1 MPADDLVINVRQIA
15 NYPASGVGPSDVV
28 LVQRGGLGGP
38 YYSVTPQSIVSDAL
52 SFGGSLG
59 VGWTIPANAAG
70 SSIFSSINSVPTDGA
85 VCWNSYGA
93 LDGSY
98 VYLQS
103 GAAGRIAFDATGLR
117 FATAVPGAAGS
128 VADFTN
134 EVVVTADGVVM
145 TNGVTVGGVDVAT
158 TAFVAANSVNS
169 FNGRNGAVSLWI
181 NDIINAGGAPQFSPR
196 FTGCPRAD
204 TPGPCSN
211 STRLAT
217 TEFVQ
222 RAVILYI
229 QNLLRDYPFVFTFN
243 GRSGAVTLTEDD
255 IVNAGGGEVF
265 NDIALTGVP
274 TAPTAAPG
282 TSTDQL
288 ATTAFVA
295 AAIAAA
301 VAGLSDTYAPLVSPQ
316 FTGYPSGP
324 TASPGTSTGQLA
336 TTAFVMNA
344 VTEATTGV
352 VSFNT
357 RTGAV
362 VLTPEDIAASGG
374 ALLTSPAFTG
384 SPTAPTAAPG
394 TSNTQLATTA
404 FVAAALGA
412 GGVSSF
418 NGRNGAVTLT
428 LADVTGAG
436 GAPITSPVFTGS
448 PAAPTPPPGDADTS
462 IATTAFVAAALA
474 GTVTT
479 FNGRSGAVTLTAAD
493 VSAAGAAPLNSPA
506 LYGTPT
512 APTAAVGTNTTQ
524 IATTAFVENALA
536 GGSGVT
542 SFNGRGGTVT
552 LTLADV
558 TGAGGAPIT
567 SPALIGTPT
576 APTATAGD
584 TSGQLATTAFVMNAL
599 GGTGPFLPLSGGTV
613 SGALTVTGATTL
625 ASGST
630 APSLFD
636 AAGRVRLGVAGATP
650 ATALAGSVFISANIT
665 STLGWNITGNLYFD
679 GTNWRYM
686 TAGAGAL
693 AALPQGGP
701 FQVVFYSAGAAGAV
715 ASGTTVF
722 SVTSAGNLTTTGG
735 IVGSTLGAASGSLN
749 VAGPTN
755 TVISMFNGSN
765 FYSDPTY
772 FGIGLSGPFQSTSSW
787 RDLYAR
793 ATGAR
798 SWLDFAGNVLMALV
812 SGGNLSILGTLSQA
826 SDERLKSNIIEA
838 PDGLAEIRRMRPRRY
853 RRIVAEPPADQ
864 PGWRSADTDR
874 DQLGFV
880 AQEMQDALPHA
891 VREHGG
897 GTLAIE
903 LMPLIAA
910 LTNAVKELDARL
922 ATMEARAA

>member
-1 MPADDLVINVRQIA
+1 MPADDLVINVRQIS
-15 NYPASGVGPSDVV
+15 NYPPSGVGASDVV

-38 YYSVTPQSIVSDAL
+38 YYAVTPQSIVSDAL

-85 VCWNSYGA
+85 VCWNSYGT
-93 LDGSY
+93 LDGPY

-117 FATAVPGAAGS
+117 FATAAAGAAGS
-128 VADFTN
+128 IADFIN

-145 TNGVTVGGVDVAT
+145 TNGVTVGGVNVAT
-158 TAFVAANSVNS
+158 TAFVAANTVNS

-243 GRSGAVTLTEDD
+243 GRSGAVTLTEED

-265 NDIALTGVP
+265 NNVSLTGVP
-274 TAPTAAPG
+274 TAPTAPPG
-282 TSTDQL
+282 TNTTQL
-288 ATTAFVA
+288 ATTEFVT

-301 VAGLSDTYAPLVSPQ
+301 VDGLSDTYAPLDSPQ
-316 FTGYPSGP
+316 FSGYPSGP
-324 TASPGTSTGQLA
+324 TAAPGTSTGQLA

-404 FVAAALGA
+404 FVAAAVGA
-412 GGVSSF
+412 GGVLSF

-428 LADVTGAG
+428 LADVTGVG

-448 PAAPTPPPGDADTS
+448 PEAPTPPPGDADTS
-462 IATTAFVAAALA
+462 IATTAFVAAAIA

-524 IATTAFVENALA
+524 IATTAFVEAALA

-576 APTATAGD
+576 APTATAGNS
-584 TSGQLATTAFVMNAL
+584 SGQLATTAFVMNAL

-613 SGALTVTGATTL
+613 SGALTVNGATTL
-625 ASGST
+625 GPSGT
-630 APSLFD
+630 PSLFD
-636 AAGRVRLGVAGATP
+636 ATGRVQLGWTGAIP
-650 ATALAGSVFISANIT
+650 ATAPAGSLFIGGALI
-665 STLGWNITGNLYFD
+665 STAGWNFSGNMFFD
-679 GTNWRYM
+679 GTNWRYLAAG
-686 TAGAGAL
+686 TASL

-701 FQVVFYSAGAAGAV
+701 FQVIFCPSGAAGAV
-715 ASGTTVF
+715 ATGTTAF
-722 SVTSAGNLTTTGG
+722 SVTSAGNLTATGG
-735 IVGSTLGAASGSLN
+735 IVGATLGAASGSLN

-765 FYSDPTY
+765 IYSDATY
-772 FGIGLSGPFQSTSSW
+772 FGVGLSGPFQSTSSW

-798 SWLDFAGNVLMALV
+798 TWLDFAGNVLMSLV

-864 PGWRSADTDR
+864 PGWRSADADR